1 VKDPIQTLVLSEEE
15 IYPRSSWCTLFS
27 QKEAKR
33 DIINGLA
40 ERTPYIDLPALSEEK
55 GDN

>member
-27 QKEAKR
+27 QKEAMR